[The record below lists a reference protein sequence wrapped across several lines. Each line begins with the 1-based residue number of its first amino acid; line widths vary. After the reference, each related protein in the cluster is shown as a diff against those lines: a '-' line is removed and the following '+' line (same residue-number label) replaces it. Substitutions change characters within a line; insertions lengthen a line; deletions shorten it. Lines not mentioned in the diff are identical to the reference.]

1 MPTALSS
8 AHCEQLNRPGMAADL
23 PCRCSRAGRAR
34 PEGLARPRRPA
45 RPSSRPSRPR
55 REGRARHHPRP
66 CLQCSAALSQTAPA
80 GGLTLV
86 GDRLCAHRRTA
97 VTRGLSLPLPSQA
110 AAVVLTPPVSLHGTP
125 TAPVF
130 HHARLTAI
138 EQSAPLVRPHL
149 PVALDVVPTATLC
162 CIVQRGAPGFPSLPG
177 LPASPVLPG
186 LPSCPAARTN
196 GSTVRNANA
205 LPQQTPPWHKP
216 LCVAA
221 VVFAKADSIRSALT
235 RDAVVAG
242 RAVGTGRPGCAVL
255 AGCTTRPRPART
267 AIETVRAVGT
277 GRAVG
282 AGRARHAGLS
292 HESRTRVV
300 RRVEPIGPCS
310 NQRASE

>member
-1 MPTALSS
+1 MQRS
-8 AHCEQLNRPGMAADL
+8 AEPD
-23 PCRCSRAGRAR
+23 SAGRR
-34 PEGLARPRRPA
+34 PHIG
-45 RPSSRPSRPR
+45 
-55 REGRARHHPRP
+55 
-66 CLQCSAALSQTAPA
+66 
-80 GGLTLV
+80 
-86 GDRLCAHRRTA
+86 RLCAHLLTA
-97 VTRGLSLPLPSQA
+97 VTRSINLPA
-110 AAVVLTPPVSLHGTP
+110 AAKPSGCRSTHATVSLHGTP

-149 PVALDVVPTATLC
+149 PVALDVVPMAYVVLC
-162 CIVQRGAPGFPSLPG
+162 SEARLVSRPCQACRLRQSSQACRRALRRERAAQPCETPTHFRSRRRRGKSR
-177 LPASPVLPG
+177 
-186 LPSCPAARTN
+186 CEW
-196 GSTVRNANA
+196 
-205 LPQQTPPWHKP
+205 QP
-216 LCVAA
+216 LCLL
-221 VVFAKADSIRSALT
+221 KPIRSALT

-300 RRVEPIGPCS
+300 RRAEPIGPCS
-310 NQRASE
+310 NQRASESTGVAEPTYLPTTEGHCARTHALGSEHGPLTGTSIHLYR

>member
-1 MPTALSS
+1 VRASADSS
-8 AHCEQLNRPGMAADL
+8 NPK
-23 PCRCSRAGRAR
+23 PK
-34 PEGLARPRRPA
+34 P
-45 RPSSRPSRPR
+45 
-55 REGRARHHPRP
+55 
-66 CLQCSAALSQTAPA
+66 
-80 GGLTLV
+80 
-86 GDRLCAHRRTA
+86 
-97 VTRGLSLPLPSQA
+97 A
-110 AAVVLTPPVSLHGTP
+110 AAKPSGCRSTHATVSLHGTP

-162 CIVQRGAPGFPSLPG
+162 CVA
-177 LPASPVLPG
+177 
-186 LPSCPAARTN
+186 AAREARLV
-196 GSTVRNANA
+196 SRPCQACRLRHSSQACRRA
-205 LPQQTPPWHKP
+205 LRRERTAQQCETPTHFRSRRRRGKSHCEWLP
-216 LCVAA
+216 LCLL
-221 VVFAKADSIRSALT
+221 KPIRSALT

-242 RAVGTGRPGCAVL
+242 RAVGAGRPGCAVL

-292 HESRTRVV
+292 HEARTRVV
-300 RRVEPIGPCS
+300 RRAEPIGPCS